1 MINFDL
7 LENSDILQCTDS
19 KNKTKYFE
27 VTIEYDGLTPLYII
41 KDLSNYRNFRL
52 RGSRQIVKHL
62 LSFWD
67 FSEVKV
73 IKDQKTKSVLTTL
86 YG

>member
-1 MINFDL
+1 VIDFDL
-7 LENSDILQCTDS
+7 LENSDILQCKDS
-19 KNKTKYFE
+19 KNKTTYFQ
-27 VTIEYDGLTPLYII
+27 VAIEYDGLTPLYII
-41 KDLSNYRNFRL
+41 NDLSNYRNFRL

-67 FSEVKV
+67 FLEVKV
-73 IKDQKTKSVLTTL
+73 IKDQKIKNVLTTL